1 MSNYYILKKEKL
13 AKAKTYMP
21 LADKIAIA
29 KSVVENCM
37 KDVPLAEQNHEAEK
51 LISMPLIRV
60 EDSGTKMVLLQ
71 NVLLG
76 YYLDIELDPKEDIFK
91 QYDYYAGGNLLN
103 QIERFKS
110 DIEIKDKVYDLL
122 SDYKDFKKIVDAEI
136 YNAKVNENDILGRLS
151 ASIQILSTPENIKTL
166 SEELKKSAGEYAD
179 KVKSLKAGK
188 KKETDEQQS

>member
-188 KKETDEQQS
+188 KK